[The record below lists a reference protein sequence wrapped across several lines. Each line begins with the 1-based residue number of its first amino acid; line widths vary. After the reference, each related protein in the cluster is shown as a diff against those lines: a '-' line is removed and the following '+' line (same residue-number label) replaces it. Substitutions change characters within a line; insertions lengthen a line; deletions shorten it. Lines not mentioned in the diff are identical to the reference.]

1 MNIQRNTSVSSASS
15 AEDIMKIKDD
25 NPFDDAF
32 IDQLT
37 MMHRGRMDSIAG
49 GSAGGTLNRR
59 HSFSHMDSVQE
70 EEEILIVVP
79 SVQPPSHDRDEDK
92 TVSYPTRKLGVMFTR
107 KRSLSAGEL
116 TPADTQKDVDIRR
129 RHVSG

>member
-1 MNIQRNTSVSSASS
+1 MNRQRNTSLSSASS
-15 AEDIMKIKDD
+15 AEDIIKVKED
-25 NPFDDAF
+25 NPFDDSF

-49 GSAGGTLNRR
+49 GSVGGTLNRR

-70 EEEILIVVP
+70 EDETSIVVP
-79 SVQPPSHDRDEDK
+79 TVQAPSYNRDVDK
-92 TVSYPTRKLGVMFTR
+92 TVGYPTRKHGVMFVR

-116 TPADTQKDVDIRR
+116 TPADMQKDVDVRR
-129 RHVSG
+129 RHMSG